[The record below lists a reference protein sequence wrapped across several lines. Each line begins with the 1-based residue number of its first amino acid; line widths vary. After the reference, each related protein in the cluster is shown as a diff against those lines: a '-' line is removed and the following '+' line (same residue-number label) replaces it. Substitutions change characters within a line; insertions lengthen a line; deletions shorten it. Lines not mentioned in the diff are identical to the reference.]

1 MAEDHSKNKLL
12 DVLDIE
18 EREQLRS
25 LMEEIT
31 VRPEE
36 VLWGWK
42 RKLLQYSYAVVTQIA
57 WSAACHALHSVA
69 ARCARWLL
77 SLKDYAKA

>member
-36 VLWGWK
+36 VLWGK
-42 RKLLQYSYAVVTQIA
+42 TRISGSYTSRQPLP
-57 WSAACHALHSVA
+57 SHCS
-69 ARCARWLL
+69 
-77 SLKDYAKA
+77 